1 MTISVNG
8 EEVDADGAGDI
19 AQLVEHLELI
29 PETILIEHNGVALHR
44 HQWCERPLHD
54 GDRVELL
61 HVVAG
66 G

>member
-8 EEVDADGAGDI
+8 ENTDTRGARDL
-19 AQLVEHLELI
+19 AQLIERLDLAPQTV
-29 PETILIEHNGVALHR
+29 LIEHNGIALHR
-44 HQWCERPLHD
+44 HEWAQRALSE

>member
-8 EEVDADGAGDI
+8 EKTDTRGARDL
-19 AQLVEHLELI
+19 AQLIARLELA
-29 PETILIEHNGVALHR
+29 PQTVLIEHNGVALHR
-44 HQWCERPLHD
+44 HEWAQRALSE
-54 GDRVELL
+54 GDQVELL